1 MNWSVIYYKV
11 RYWMII
17 ISSIGVGGIFWGAL
31 IGGIVRI
38 IFDLEEETALLWIAL
53 PIFIAFI
60 PYCIF
65 VLPKHL
71 RKAGIL

>member
-1 MNWSVIYYKV
+1 M
-11 RYWMII
+11 
-17 ISSIGVGGIFWGAL
+17 GAGIFWGM
-31 IGGIVRI
+31 IGAGLGRWILGL
-38 IFDLEEETALLWIAL
+38 DENTAILWIGL

-65 VLPKHL
+65 VFPKHL